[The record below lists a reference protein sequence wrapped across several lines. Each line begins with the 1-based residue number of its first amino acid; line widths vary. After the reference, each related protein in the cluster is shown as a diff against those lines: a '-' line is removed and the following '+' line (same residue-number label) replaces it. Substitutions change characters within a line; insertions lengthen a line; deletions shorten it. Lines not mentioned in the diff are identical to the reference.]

1 MSEELNLIEISDED
15 QNKKL
20 STIVKMDNDLLV
32 KGFPNFSKKWTPF
45 DIDWWN
51 IIDSQVLD
59 QKDNLIKIPISKV
72 KELMYFRKHITNDE
86 FIKKSND
93 TLKKFMTIQAS
104 LEQEDGDKK
113 IYMNVNIFSQS
124 YIDTDYNAWI
134 RVSPQATKY
143 FNNLSQWTRFALEQ
157 ATRLHTSYSK
167 KLFMY
172 LKQWRTVGKKDLYL
186 RGI

>member
-93 TLKKFMTIQAS
+93 TLKKFMTIHTS

-113 IYMNVNIFSQS
+113 IYMNVNIISYS
-124 YIDTDYNAWI
+124 YIDTDYNEIVRA
-134 RVSPQATKY
+134 SCMQCG
-143 FNNLSQWTRFALEQ
+143 LLQC
-157 ATRLHTSYSK
+157 
-167 KLFMY
+167 
-172 LKQWRTVGKKDLYL
+172 
-186 RGI
+186 